1 MKMRG
6 IPGFRDFALAP
17 RAILESLAAMRLLD
31 RRQAALRLPV
41 PPRGEDDMPANPEA
55 AR

>member
-17 RAILESLAAMRLLD
+17 RAIPDSLAAMRLLD
-31 RRQAALRLPV
+31 RKQAAVRLAT
-41 PPRGEDDMPANPEA
+41 PPDREGNVSAKPMG